1 MKKIG
6 FIGLGIMGGNMAS
19 HLLKKYKNINIIK
32 RNSINT
38 KKFIKKFANKGK
50 INLYNNPKE
59 LAENSE
65 LIISC
70 VGNDNDLE
78 DIYLRKN
85 KILDGVKKNTIIVD
99 HTTASLNISIKLF
112 KKFRSK
118 QVFFFDAPV
127 SGGEVGAQK
136 GNLAIMVGGKENIF
150 TQCKPIF
157 EVLGSSVV
165 LCGNYGAGNTTKLA
179 NQIIVAANI
188 EAVSEALVLAKKA
201 GLDPNTVFNA
211 IKGGLAGSTVLNAK
225 APMMIT
231 GDFNPGFR
239 IKLHQ
244 KDLHNALLTGK
255 ELGVPLPVTS
265 LIQQMIGSL
274 MNKGK
279 GDLDHSAIAN
289 FLEDLA
295 QIEI

>member
-136 GNLAIMVGGKENIF
+136 GNLAIMVGGEKN
-150 TQCKPIF
+150 KF
-157 EVLGSSVV
+157 EVLKKCLDCYYKSMIYMGKS
-165 LCGNYGAGNTTKLA
+165 GNGQLTKMVNQICVASIIQGLAEGLNFAKKKKLNVENLLEAIQNGAAQSWQLENRSITMWNNKFNFGFMNKLMLKDLKILLNESKISNIELPITKRIKGFYTKL
-179 NQIIVAANI
+179 I
-188 EAVSEALVLAKKA
+188 KK
-201 GLDPNTVFNA
+201 GYSKEDTSNL
-211 IKGGLAGSTVLNAK
+211 I
-225 APMMIT
+225 
-231 GDFNPGFR
+231 R
-239 IKLHQ
+239 
-244 KDLHNALLTGK
+244 LLK
-255 ELGVPLPVTS
+255 
-265 LIQQMIGSL
+265 
-274 MNKGK
+274 
-279 GDLDHSAIAN
+279 
-289 FLEDLA
+289 
-295 QIEI
+295 

>member
-19 HLLKKYKNINIIK
+19 HLLKKYKKINILK

-127 SGGEVGAQK
+127 SGGEIGAQK
-136 GNLAIMVGGKENIF
+136 GNLAIMVGGEKN
-150 TQCKPIF
+150 KF
-157 EVLGSSVV
+157 EVLKKSLDCYYKSMIYMGKS
-165 LCGNYGAGNTTKLA
+165 GNGQLTKMVNQICVASIIQGLAEGLNFAKKKKLNVENLLEAIQNGAAQSWQLENRSITMWNNKFNFGFMNKLMLKDLKILLNESKISNIELPITKQIKGFYTKL
-179 NQIIVAANI
+179 I
-188 EAVSEALVLAKKA
+188 KK
-201 GLDPNTVFNA
+201 GYSKEDTSNL
-211 IKGGLAGSTVLNAK
+211 I
-225 APMMIT
+225 
-231 GDFNPGFR
+231 R
-239 IKLHQ
+239 
-244 KDLHNALLTGK
+244 LLR
-255 ELGVPLPVTS
+255 
-265 LIQQMIGSL
+265 
-274 MNKGK
+274 
-279 GDLDHSAIAN
+279 
-289 FLEDLA
+289 
-295 QIEI
+295 

>member
-70 VGNDNDLE
+70 VGDDNDLE

-127 SGGEVGAQK
+127 SGGEIGAQK
-136 GNLAIMVGGKENIF
+136 GNLAIMVGGDRNKFEILKKSLDCYYKSMIYMGKSGNGQLTKMVNQICVASIIQGLAEGLNFAKKKKLNVENLLEAIQNGAAQSWQLENRSITMWNNKF
-150 TQCKPIF
+150 NFGFMNKLMLKDLKILLNESKISNIELPITKQIKGF
-157 EVLGSSVV
+157 
-165 LCGNYGAGNTTKLA
+165 YTKL
-179 NQIIVAANI
+179 I
-188 EAVSEALVLAKKA
+188 KK
-201 GLDPNTVFNA
+201 GYSKEDTSNL
-211 IKGGLAGSTVLNAK
+211 I
-225 APMMIT
+225 
-231 GDFNPGFR
+231 R
-239 IKLHQ
+239 
-244 KDLHNALLTGK
+244 LLK
-255 ELGVPLPVTS
+255 
-265 LIQQMIGSL
+265 
-274 MNKGK
+274 
-279 GDLDHSAIAN
+279 
-289 FLEDLA
+289 
-295 QIEI
+295 

>member
-19 HLLKKYKNINIIK
+19 HLLKKYKNINILK

-78 DIYLRKN
+78 DIYLREN

-127 SGGEVGAQK
+127 SGGEIGAQK
-136 GNLAIMVGGKENIF
+136 GNLAIMVGGEKNKFGVLKKSLDCYYKSMIYMGKSGNGQLTKMVNQICVASIIQGLAEGLNFAKKKKLNVENLLEVIQNGAAQSWQLENRSITMWNNKF
-150 TQCKPIF
+150 NFGFMNKLMLKDLKILLNESKISNIELPITKQIKGF
-157 EVLGSSVV
+157 
-165 LCGNYGAGNTTKLA
+165 YTKL
-179 NQIIVAANI
+179 I
-188 EAVSEALVLAKKA
+188 KK
-201 GLDPNTVFNA
+201 GYSKEDTSNL
-211 IKGGLAGSTVLNAK
+211 I
-225 APMMIT
+225 
-231 GDFNPGFR
+231 R
-239 IKLHQ
+239 
-244 KDLHNALLTGK
+244 LLR
-255 ELGVPLPVTS
+255 
-265 LIQQMIGSL
+265 
-274 MNKGK
+274 
-279 GDLDHSAIAN
+279 
-289 FLEDLA
+289 
-295 QIEI
+295 

>member
-19 HLLKKYKNINIIK
+19 HLLKKYKKINILK

-127 SGGEVGAQK
+127 SGGEIGAQK
-136 GNLAIMVGGKENIF
+136 GNLAIMVGGEKNKF
-150 TQCKPIF
+150 K
-157 EVLGSSVV
+157 VLKKSLDCYYKSMIYMGKS
-165 LCGNYGAGNTTKLA
+165 GNGQLTKMV
-179 NQIIVAANI
+179 NQICVASIIQGLAEGLNFAKKKKLNVENLLEVIQNGAAQSWQLENRSITMWNNKFNFGFMNKLMLKDLKILLNESKISNI
-188 EAVSEALVLAKKA
+188 ELPITKQ
-201 GLDPNTVFNA
+201 
-211 IKGGLAGSTVLNAK
+211 IKGFYMKL
-225 APMMIT
+225 
-231 GDFNPGFR
+231 
-239 IKLHQ
+239 IKKGYSKEDTSNLIR
-244 KDLHNALLTGK
+244 LLK
-255 ELGVPLPVTS
+255 
-265 LIQQMIGSL
+265 
-274 MNKGK
+274 
-279 GDLDHSAIAN
+279 
-289 FLEDLA
+289 
-295 QIEI
+295 

>member
-127 SGGEVGAQK
+127 SGGEIGAQK
-136 GNLAIMVGGKENIF
+136 GNLAIMVGGEKN
-150 TQCKPIF
+150 KF
-157 EVLGSSVV
+157 EVLKKSLDCYYKSMIYMGKS
-165 LCGNYGAGNTTKLA
+165 GNGQLTKMVNQICVASIIQGLAEGLNFAKKKKLNIENLLEVIQNGAAQSWQLENRSITMWNNKFNFGFMNKLMLKDLKILLNESKISNIELPITKQIKGFYTKL
-179 NQIIVAANI
+179 I
-188 EAVSEALVLAKKA
+188 KK
-201 GLDPNTVFNA
+201 GYSKEDTSNL
-211 IKGGLAGSTVLNAK
+211 I
-225 APMMIT
+225 
-231 GDFNPGFR
+231 R
-239 IKLHQ
+239 
-244 KDLHNALLTGK
+244 LLK
-255 ELGVPLPVTS
+255 
-265 LIQQMIGSL
+265 
-274 MNKGK
+274 
-279 GDLDHSAIAN
+279 
-289 FLEDLA
+289 
-295 QIEI
+295 

>member
-112 KKFRSK
+112 KKFKSK

-127 SGGEVGAQK
+127 SGGEIGAQK
-136 GNLAIMVGGKENIF
+136 GNLAIMVGGEKN
-150 TQCKPIF
+150 KF
-157 EVLGSSVV
+157 EILKKSLDCYYKSMIYMGKS
-165 LCGNYGAGNTTKLA
+165 GNGQLTKMV
-179 NQIIVAANI
+179 NQICVASIIQGLAEGLNFAKKKKLNVENLLEAIQNGAAQSWQLENRSITMWNNKFNFGFMNKLMLKDLKILLNESKISNI
-188 EAVSEALVLAKKA
+188 ELPITKQ
-201 GLDPNTVFNA
+201 
-211 IKGGLAGSTVLNAK
+211 IKGYYMKL
-225 APMMIT
+225 
-231 GDFNPGFR
+231 
-239 IKLHQ
+239 IKKGYSKEDTSNLIR
-244 KDLHNALLTGK
+244 LLK
-255 ELGVPLPVTS
+255 
-265 LIQQMIGSL
+265 
-274 MNKGK
+274 
-279 GDLDHSAIAN
+279 
-289 FLEDLA
+289 
-295 QIEI
+295 

>member
-78 DIYLRKN
+78 DIYLREN

-127 SGGEVGAQK
+127 SGGEIGAQK
-136 GNLAIMVGGKENIF
+136 GNLAIMVGGEKN
-150 TQCKPIF
+150 KF
-157 EVLGSSVV
+157 EVLKKSLDCYYKSMIYMGKS
-165 LCGNYGAGNTTKLA
+165 GNGQLTKMVNQICVASIIQGLAEGLNFAKKKKLNVENLLEVIQNGAAQSWQLENRSITMWNNKFNFGFMNKLMLKDLKILLNESKISNIELPITKQIKGFYTKL
-179 NQIIVAANI
+179 I
-188 EAVSEALVLAKKA
+188 KK
-201 GLDPNTVFNA
+201 GYSKEDTSNL
-211 IKGGLAGSTVLNAK
+211 I
-225 APMMIT
+225 
-231 GDFNPGFR
+231 R
-239 IKLHQ
+239 
-244 KDLHNALLTGK
+244 LLR
-255 ELGVPLPVTS
+255 
-265 LIQQMIGSL
+265 
-274 MNKGK
+274 
-279 GDLDHSAIAN
+279 
-289 FLEDLA
+289 
-295 QIEI
+295 

>member
-38 KKFIKKFANKGK
+38 KKFIKKFVNKGK

-118 QVFFFDAPV
+118 QVFFF
-127 SGGEVGAQK
+127 
-136 GNLAIMVGGKENIF
+136 
-150 TQCKPIF
+150 
-157 EVLGSSVV
+157 
-165 LCGNYGAGNTTKLA
+165 
-179 NQIIVAANI
+179 
-188 EAVSEALVLAKKA
+188 
-201 GLDPNTVFNA
+201 
-211 IKGGLAGSTVLNAK
+211 
-225 APMMIT
+225 
-231 GDFNPGFR
+231 
-239 IKLHQ
+239 
-244 KDLHNALLTGK
+244 
-255 ELGVPLPVTS
+255 
-265 LIQQMIGSL
+265 
-274 MNKGK
+274 
-279 GDLDHSAIAN
+279 
-289 FLEDLA
+289 
-295 QIEI
+295 

>member
-19 HLLKKYKNINIIK
+19 HLLKKYKNINILK
-32 RNSINT
+32 RNSVNT

-127 SGGEVGAQK
+127 SGGEIGAQK
-136 GNLAIMVGGKENIF
+136 GNLAIMVGGEKNKFGVLKKSLDCYYKSMIYMGKSGNGQLTKMVNQICVASIIQGLAEGLNFAKKKKLNVENLLEAIQNGAAQSWQLENRSITMWNNKF
-150 TQCKPIF
+150 NFGFMNKLMLKDLKILLNESKISNIELPITKQIKGF
-157 EVLGSSVV
+157 
-165 LCGNYGAGNTTKLA
+165 YTKL
-179 NQIIVAANI
+179 I
-188 EAVSEALVLAKKA
+188 KK
-201 GLDPNTVFNA
+201 GYSKEDTSNL
-211 IKGGLAGSTVLNAK
+211 I
-225 APMMIT
+225 
-231 GDFNPGFR
+231 R
-239 IKLHQ
+239 
-244 KDLHNALLTGK
+244 LLK
-255 ELGVPLPVTS
+255 
-265 LIQQMIGSL
+265 
-274 MNKGK
+274 
-279 GDLDHSAIAN
+279 
-289 FLEDLA
+289 
-295 QIEI
+295 

>member
-78 DIYLRKN
+78 DIYLREN

-127 SGGEVGAQK
+127 SGGEIGAQK
-136 GNLAIMVGGKENIF
+136 GNLAIMVGGEKN
-150 TQCKPIF
+150 KF
-157 EVLGSSVV
+157 EVLKKSLDCYYKSMIYMGKS
-165 LCGNYGAGNTTKLA
+165 GNGQLTKMVNQICVASIIQGLAEGLNFAKKKKLNVENLLEAIQNGAAQSWQLENRSITMWNNKFNFGFMNKLMLKDLKILLNESKISNIELPITKQIKDFYTKL
-179 NQIIVAANI
+179 I
-188 EAVSEALVLAKKA
+188 KK
-201 GLDPNTVFNA
+201 GYSKEDTSNL
-211 IKGGLAGSTVLNAK
+211 I
-225 APMMIT
+225 
-231 GDFNPGFR
+231 R
-239 IKLHQ
+239 
-244 KDLHNALLTGK
+244 LLK
-255 ELGVPLPVTS
+255 
-265 LIQQMIGSL
+265 
-274 MNKGK
+274 
-279 GDLDHSAIAN
+279 
-289 FLEDLA
+289 
-295 QIEI
+295 

>member
-19 HLLKKYKNINIIK
+19 HLLKKHKNINIIK

-127 SGGEVGAQK
+127 SGGEIGAQK
-136 GNLAIMVGGKENIF
+136 GNLAIMVGGEKN
-150 TQCKPIF
+150 KF
-157 EVLGSSVV
+157 EVLKKSLDCYYKSMIYMGKS
-165 LCGNYGAGNTTKLA
+165 GNGQLTKMVNQICVASIIQGLAEGLNFAKKKKLNVENLLEAIQNGAAQSWQLENRSITMWNNKFNFGFMNKLMLKDLKILLNESKISNIELPITKQIKGFYTKL
-179 NQIIVAANI
+179 I
-188 EAVSEALVLAKKA
+188 KK
-201 GLDPNTVFNA
+201 GYSKEDTSNL
-211 IKGGLAGSTVLNAK
+211 I
-225 APMMIT
+225 
-231 GDFNPGFR
+231 R
-239 IKLHQ
+239 
-244 KDLHNALLTGK
+244 LLK
-255 ELGVPLPVTS
+255 
-265 LIQQMIGSL
+265 
-274 MNKGK
+274 
-279 GDLDHSAIAN
+279 
-289 FLEDLA
+289 
-295 QIEI
+295 

>member
-19 HLLKKYKNINIIK
+19 HLLKKYKNINILK

-127 SGGEVGAQK
+127 SGGEIGAQK
-136 GNLAIMVGGKENIF
+136 GNLAIMVGGEKN
-150 TQCKPIF
+150 KF
-157 EVLGSSVV
+157 EVLKKSLDCYYKSMIYMGKS
-165 LCGNYGAGNTTKLA
+165 GNGQLTKMVNQICVASIIQGLAEGLNFAKKKKLNVENLLEAIQNGAAQSWQLENRSITMWNNKFNFGFMNKLMLKDLKILLNESKISNIELPITKQIKGFYTKL
-179 NQIIVAANI
+179 I
-188 EAVSEALVLAKKA
+188 KK
-201 GLDPNTVFNA
+201 GYSKEDTSNL
-211 IKGGLAGSTVLNAK
+211 I
-225 APMMIT
+225 
-231 GDFNPGFR
+231 R
-239 IKLHQ
+239 
-244 KDLHNALLTGK
+244 LLK
-255 ELGVPLPVTS
+255 
-265 LIQQMIGSL
+265 
-274 MNKGK
+274 
-279 GDLDHSAIAN
+279 
-289 FLEDLA
+289 
-295 QIEI
+295 